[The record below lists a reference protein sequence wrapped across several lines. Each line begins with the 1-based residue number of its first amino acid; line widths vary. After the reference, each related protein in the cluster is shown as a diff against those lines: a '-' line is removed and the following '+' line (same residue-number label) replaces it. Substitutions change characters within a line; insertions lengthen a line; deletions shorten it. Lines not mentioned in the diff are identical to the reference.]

1 MRYWGNEESFRKK
14 ILTIMKYVVRTYQEN
29 GEVKQISVDAA
40 NENEANRQVKAKGL
54 IPLSVQAVQTHQN
67 DRIKGKGKFDILIF
81 SHQLLMLLKAGLSL
95 IDAIETL
102 REKEQGTTS
111 RLVLDKLTTHLYEGL
126 SLSSALEKDPEH
138 FNHLYV
144 AIIKSS
150 EKTGDLTESLKRFID
165 YQVQINLVRKKIISA
180 SIYPTLL
187 LMVGGLVILF
197 LMFYV
202 VPKFSTIYAGKMTN
216 LPLLSQWLLNWG
228 LALSEHSAEV
238 TFGFVGVLVISLFLL
253 TRKTVLNWLV
263 QSFLRLEFIKEKAKI
278 YQLARFY
285 RTLGML
291 LKGGIPITIAL
302 EMVSDLLKFSMANQ
316 LSLASSDIKN
326 GLPMSLAMEKYQLT
340 TPVAVR
346 MMRVGEKSGQLG
358 AMLENIGDF
367 YDDEISVWMDWF
379 TKLFEPILMTLI
391 GLVVGLVVVL
401 MYMPIF
407 DLAGSIE

>member
-1 MRYWGNEESFRKK
+1 
-14 ILTIMKYVVRTYQEN
+14 MKYDVRAYQDN
-29 GEVKQISVDAA
+29 GEIKQISIDASS
-40 NENEANRQVKAKGL
+40 EEDANRQIKAKGF
-54 IPLSVQAVQTHQN
+54 IPLSIHAVNLHQK
-67 DRIKGKGKFDILIF
+67 DHIKSKGKFDILIF

-95 IDAIETL
+95 MDAIETL

-111 RLVLDKLTTHLYEGL
+111 RRVLDKLSSHLYEGL

-138 FNHLYV
+138 FNHLYI

-150 EKTGDLTESLKRFID
+150 EKTGNLAESLKRFID

-202 VPKFSTIYAGKMTN
+202 VPKFSSIYAGKMTN

-228 LALSEHSAEV
+228 LALSEHSIE
-238 TFGFVGVLVISLFLL
+238 VISGLVVILSVTLILL
-253 TRKTVLNWLV
+253 TRKGVLNWLI
-263 QSFLRLEFIKEKAKI
+263 QNILNLEFIKEKAKI

-302 EMVSDLLKFSMANQ
+302 EMVSDLLKFSMADQ
-316 LSLASSDIKN
+316 LTSAALDIKN
-326 GLPMSLAMEKYQLT
+326 GYPMSAAMERHQLT

-358 AMLENIGDF
+358 EMLENIGDF

-391 GLVVGLVVVL
+391 GLVVGSVVVL